1 MGSPESC
8 RQRGA
13 VRSGWAIAVPCLR
26 CGLAWERL
34 QLVVKLA
41 NGPRN
46 WTPLEFALQKQ

>member
-1 MGSPESC
+1 MMMMTAGGAAPCGVAGRLRSLAC
-8 RQRGA
+8 AAGLRGN
-13 VRSGWAIAVPCLR
+13 G
-26 CGLAWERL
+26 L